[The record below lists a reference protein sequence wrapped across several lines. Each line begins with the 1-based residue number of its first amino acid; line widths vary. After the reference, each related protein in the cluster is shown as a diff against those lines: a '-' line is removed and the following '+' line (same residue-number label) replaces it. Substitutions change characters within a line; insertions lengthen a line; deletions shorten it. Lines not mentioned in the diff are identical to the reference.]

1 MRSSI
6 SALVGPVARGPGVR
20 RGAGAGRPVR
30 FLVSGF
36 FGLKI
41 PALPPTSTPTSW
53 ALVTG
58 TRADSQNESATSSN
72 DKRIIEEAVID
83 PLLVCRVTIDSTTI
97 SWSIAWQKPF
107 ETC

>member
-20 RGAGAGRPVR
+20 RGTGAGRPVR

-41 PALPPTSTPTSW
+41 PAPPPTSTPTSW
-53 ALVTG
+53 ARTSG
-58 TRADSQNESATSSN
+58 PTADSQNESATSSN
-72 DKRIIEEAVID
+72 DKRIIEEALID
-83 PLLVCRVTIDSTTI
+83 LLLVCRVTIDSTTVI
-97 SWSIAWQKPF
+97 NW
-107 ETC
+107 